1 MNIPEELKIAYAKR
15 WPADAKHP
23 FVTTFAPGRVEIL
36 GNHTDYNDGF
46 VLTAA
51 IEQKTWFV
59 GKVTGDNKISL
70 IAHDLQESLE
80 CSYDDL
86 PELKKGHWG
95 SYLIGLLKIV
105 GEKFPLRKG
114 FRVIFGG
121 NVPFAAGCSSSAS
134 LEAGFLYFIKT
145 IEQLSLS
152 TKEMALICQKAE
164 NEYAGVPCGLMDQW
178 SVMHGKKNELIFF
191 DCRKLETQT
200 VKVNQSEFSLLI
212 INTNIKHTLV
222 DSLYRKRREE
232 CTSAVKKCQE
242 NGFKMTHLRDL
253 KTEDLPLIKPFLTI
267 EEWKRTHHVVT
278 ENDRIQKLL
287 ELPLEQRALFLQS
300 AMAESHASSKDFF
313 ENSCAELDFIESTI
327 KKQEGCLGAKLSG
340 GGFGGCVVALI
351 EKNKLEAISNKII
364 SEYEKN
370 FKNANKLTITLSAP
384 SECAGVVI
392 F

>member
-1 MNIPEELKIAYAKR
+1 MNIQEELKVAFLKR
-15 WPADAKHP
+15 WPADTKNP
-23 FVTTFAPGRVEIL
+23 FITTFAPGRVEIL

-59 GKVTGDNKISL
+59 GKVTSDNKISL

-80 CSYDDL
+80 CSYENL
-86 PELKKGHWG
+86 PDLKKGHWG

-105 GEKFPLRKG
+105 GEKFPLKKG
-114 FRVIFGG
+114 FRVFFGG

-145 IEQLSLS
+145 IENLSIS
-152 TKEMALICQKAE
+152 TKDMALICQKAE

-200 VKVNQSEFSLLI
+200 VRVNQNEFSLLI

-232 CTSAVKKCQE
+232 CSSAVKKCQE
-242 NGFKMTHLRDL
+242 NGYKITHLRDL
-253 KTEDLPLIKPFLTI
+253 KIEDLTLIQSFLTK
-267 EEWKRTHHVVT
+267 EEWKRTHHVVS

-287 ELPLEQRALFLQS
+287 QLPVEQRALFLQT
-300 AMAESHASSKDFF
+300 AMAKSHASSKDFF
-313 ENSCAELDFIESTI
+313 ENSCAELDFIEMTI
-327 KKQEGCLGAKLSG
+327 KELKGCLGAKLSG

-351 EKNKLEAISNKII
+351 EKSQMESISKQLV
-364 SEYEKN
+364 SAYEKN
-370 FKNANKLTITLSAP
+370 FKNSNKLTIILSAP
-384 SECAGVVI
+384 GDCAGVVS
-392 F
+392 

>member
-1 MNIPEELKIAYAKR
+1 MNIQDELKDVFLKR
-15 WPADAKHP
+15 WPTENKNP
-23 FVTTFAPGRVEIL
+23 FITTFAPGRVEIL

-59 GKVTGDNKISL
+59 GKVTGDNKISFV
-70 IAHDLQESLE
+70 AHDLQETLE
-80 CSYDDL
+80 CSYDNL
-86 PELKKGHWG
+86 PDLKKGHWG
-95 SYLIGLLKIV
+95 SYLIGIIKIV
-105 GEKFPLRKG
+105 GEKFPLKKG
-114 FRVIFGG
+114 FRVVFGG

-145 IEQLSLS
+145 LENLTLS

-200 VKVNQSEFSLLI
+200 VRVNQNEFSLLI

-232 CTSAVKKCQE
+232 CSSAVNKCKE
-242 NGFKMTHLRDL
+242 KGFKITHLRDL
-253 KTEDLPLIKPFLTI
+253 KMDDLPVINSFLTK
-267 EEWKRTHHVVT
+267 EEWKRAHHVVS

-287 ELPLEQRALFLQS
+287 GLPFEQRAVFLQS
-300 AMAESHASSKDFF
+300 AMAQSHSSSKDFF
-313 ENSCAELDFIESTI
+313 ENSCAELDFIEMTI
-327 KKQEGCLGAKLSG
+327 KDLKGCLGAKLSG

-351 EKNKLEAISNKII
+351 EKSQMESISKQLV
-364 SEYEKN
+364 SAYEKN
-370 FKNANKLTITLSAP
+370 FKNANKLTIILSAP
-384 SECAGVVI
+384 GDCAGVVS
-392 F
+392 